1 MSSTETTSW
10 IAVFV
15 MVSNIIMLSSACTSA
30 ATASVAGFHLLQV
43 GWLAM
48 DVF

>member
-15 MVSNIIMLSSACTSA
+15 MMSNIMLSSACTSA